1 MQVNLA
7 KTAGFCFGVDR
18 AVNLV
23 YDLLQKGEKVCTLG
37 PIIHNQQLVDDL
49 ISKGVKIIDD
59 VSECP
64 EGYTVVIRTHCVE
77 KEVIDKAENDKVNFI
92 NATCPFVLKI
102 QEFDRAWQNQP
113 YQPGSQQ
120 IDREKF
126 FENIQRL

>member
-23 YDLLQKGEKVCTLG
+23 YDLLAKGKKVCTLG

-59 VSECP
+59 VSDCP
-64 EGYTVVIRTHCVE
+64 EGYTVIIRTHGVE
-77 KEVIDKAENDKVNFI
+77 KEVIDKAENNKVNFI
-92 NATCPFVLKI
+92 NATCPPASLPGTADSGAGNEPLPATSQRQQAQFCQTAFV
-102 QEFDRAWQNQP
+102 
-113 YQPGSQQ
+113 S
-120 IDREKF
+120 
-126 FENIQRL
+126 

>member
-49 ISKGVKIIDD
+49 KSKGVKIIDD
-59 VSECP
+59 VCDCP
-64 EGYTVVIRTHCVE
+64 KGYTVVIRTHGVE
-77 KEVIDKAENDKVNFI
+77 KSVIDDIENKNIDKYG
-92 NATCPFVLKI
+92 NACSFV
-102 QEFDRAWQNQP
+102 FDFSNV
-113 YQPGSQQ
+113 
-120 IDREKF
+120 D
-126 FENIQRL
+126 